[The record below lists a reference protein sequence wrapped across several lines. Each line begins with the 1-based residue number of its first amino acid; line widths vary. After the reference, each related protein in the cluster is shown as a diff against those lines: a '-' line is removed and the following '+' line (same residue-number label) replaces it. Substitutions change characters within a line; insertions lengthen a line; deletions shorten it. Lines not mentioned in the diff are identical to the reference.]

1 MKNYL
6 KIGLLFVAKRA
17 LWLSLIGAILGSFAI
32 FDWRLELFSHFLPFY
47 GFFIA
52 VGVMLERQ
60 KYKRLFLLMMLAF
73 ICWQLKAAWFVENSW
88 PVKPHAPFRLIAMN
102 VFLNNTE
109 YENTQNWLLAQQA
122 DAIFLTEATPLWQ
135 SNLLKLQKSM
145 PYGCAIWE
153 DSPFGLA
160 ILLKTQ
166 PIKCEIFSSEG
177 LPPYVRVE
185 LASHVV
191 IYGIHP
197 PPPLG
202 STLAAARNLAL
213 KILAQRIAAEKSP
226 VIVLGDMNITPYSPL
241 YQAFRH
247 DANLNEVGFSASP
260 TWSPLPILP
269 PILPLDR
276 SLVRGV
282 AANLKIGPNL
292 GSDHRAIV
300 LNVDPPSN

>member
-6 KIGLLFVAKRA
+6 KIGLLFVAQRA
-17 LWLSLIGAILGSFAI
+17 LWLSLIGATLGSFAI

-52 VGVMLERQ
+52 IGMMLERQ
-60 KYKRLFLLMMLAF
+60 TYKRLFLF
-73 ICWQLKAAWFVENSW
+73 IALVFVCWQLKAAWVMQNPW
-88 PVKPHAPFRLIAMN
+88 PVKPHAPFRLVAMN
-102 VFLNNTE
+102 VFLNNAE
-109 YENTQNWLLAQQA
+109 YENTQNWLLAQKA

-166 PIKCEIFSSEG
+166 PIKCEVFSSEG

-197 PPPLG
+197 PPPLS

-213 KILAQRIAAEKSP
+213 ALLAQRIAAEKSP

-241 YQAFRH
+241 YQAFRR
-247 DANLNEVGFSASP
+247 DANLSEVGFSASP
-260 TWSPLPILP
+260 TLSPLPLLP

-276 SLVRGV
+276 ALVRGV
-282 AANLKIGPNL
+282 SANLKIGPKL
-292 GSDHRAIV
+292 GSDHRTIV
-300 LNVDPPSN
+300 LTVDTPSN